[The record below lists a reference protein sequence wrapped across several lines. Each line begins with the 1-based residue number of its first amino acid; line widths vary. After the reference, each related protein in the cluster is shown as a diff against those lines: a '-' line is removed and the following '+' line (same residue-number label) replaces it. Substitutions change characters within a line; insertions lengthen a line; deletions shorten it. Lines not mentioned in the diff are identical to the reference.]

1 MISLIVG
8 DSMKTI
14 LLKFAGPMQSW
25 GTNSNFENRH
35 TDFYPSKSAVVGM
48 ISASL
53 GYRRDEDE
61 KIRKL
66 NELSFA
72 VRIDQPGNI
81 LKDYH
86 TARKNI
92 KKLSAKGNYVTNRY
106 YLEDAVFVVAI
117 SHKDDILMTEI
128 ENSLRNPWFQTF
140 LGRRSLPLTADFFLK
155 STENGLIDSLSRIE
169 WQASKWYKDKTGE
182 DAVKLEIYSDFHEGD
197 AKQITMRKD
206 RVISFSQ
213 MNRQFNY
220 RYESVSTVEISNR
233 TFDYSTTHDVF
244 ESVGD

>member
-1 MISLIVG
+1 
-8 DSMKTI
+8 MKTI

-35 TDFYPSKSAVVGM
+35 TDFYPSKSGVIGM
-48 ISASL
+48 IAASL

-61 KIRKL
+61 KISKL

-92 KKLSAKGNYVTNRY
+92 KKLSAKGNYVTNRF

-117 SHKDDILMTEI
+117 SHKDDILMGEI
-128 ENSLRNPWFQTF
+128 ENSLKNPWFQTF
-140 LGRRSLPLTADFFLK
+140 LGRRSLPLTADFLLK
-155 STENGLIDSLSRIE
+155 STENGLIDSLSKIE
-169 WQASKWYKDKTGE
+169 WQASKWYKDKTKE
-182 DAVKLEIYSDFHEGD
+182 DAVKLEIYSDFYEGD
-197 AKQITMRKD
+197 AKQISMRKD

>member
-35 TDFYPSKSAVVGM
+35 TDFYPSKSAVIGM
-48 ISASL
+48 IAASL
-53 GYRRDEDE
+53 GYRRNED
-61 KIRKL
+61 KKTRKL

-117 SHKDDILMTEI
+117 SHKDDILMDEI
-128 ENSLRNPWFQTF
+128 ENSLKSPWFQTF

-155 STENGLIDSLSRIE
+155 STENGLIDSLSKIE
-169 WQASKWYKDKTGE
+169 WQASKWYKDKTKEGT
-182 DAVKLEIYSDFHEGD
+182 VKLEIYSDFYEGD
-197 AKQITMRKD
+197 AKQISMRKD

-213 MNRQFNY
+213 LNRQFNY
-220 RYESVSTVEISNR
+220 RYESVSTVEISSR

>member
-1 MISLIVG
+1 
-8 DSMKTI
+8 MKTI

-35 TDFYPSKSAVVGM
+35 TDFYPSKSGVIGM
-48 ISASL
+48 IAASL
-53 GYRRDEDE
+53 GYQRDEDE

-72 VRIDQPGNI
+72 VRVDQPGNL

-86 TARKNI
+86 IARKYKMNGS
-92 KKLSAKGNYVTNRY
+92 LERNYVTNRY

-117 SHKDDILMTEI
+117 SHKDDILMAEI
-128 ENSLRNPWFQTF
+128 ENSLKSPWFQTF
-140 LGRRSLPLTADFFLK
+140 LGRRSLPLTADFFLE
-155 STENGLIDSLSRIE
+155 STENGLIDSLSKIE
-169 WQASKWYKDKTGE
+169 WQASKWYKDKTKE
-182 DAVKLEIYSDFHEGD
+182 EAVKLEIYSDFYEGD
-197 AKQITMRKD
+197 AKQISMRKD

-220 RYESVSTVEISNR
+220 RYESVSAVEISNR

>member
-1 MISLIVG
+1 
-8 DSMKTI
+8 MKTI

-117 SHKDDILMTEI
+117 SHKDDILMAEI
-128 ENSLRNPWFQTF
+128 ENSLKSPWFQTF

-169 WQASKWYKDKTGE
+169 WQASKWYKKKTKE
-182 DAVKLEIYSDFHEGD
+182 DAVKLEIYSDFYEGD
-197 AKQITMRKD
+197 AKQISMRKD

-220 RYESVSTVEISNR
+220 RYESVFTVEIPNK
-233 TFDYSTTHDVF
+233 DLDNGTTHDIF
-244 ESVGD
+244 KNVGE

>member
-1 MISLIVG
+1 
-8 DSMKTI
+8 MKTI

-155 STENGLIDSLSRIE
+155 STENGLVDSLSRIE

>member
-1 MISLIVG
+1 
-8 DSMKTI
+8 MKTI

-35 TDFYPSKSAVVGM
+35 TDFYPSKSAVIGM
-48 ISASL
+48 IAASL
-53 GYRRDEDE
+53 GYRRNEDG

-117 SHKDDILMTEI
+117 SHKDDILMAEI
-128 ENSLRNPWFQTF
+128 ENSLKSPWFQTF

-155 STENGLIDSLSRIE
+155 STENGLIDSLSKIE
-169 WQASKWYKDKTGE
+169 WQASKWYKDKTKE

>member
-1 MISLIVG
+1 MIVG

-35 TDFYPSKSAVVGM
+35 TDFYPSKSGVIGM
-48 ISASL
+48 IAASL
-53 GYRRDEDE
+53 GYQRDEDE
-61 KIRKL
+61 KIMKL

-72 VRIDQPGNI
+72 VRVDQPGNL

-86 TARKNI
+86 IARKY
-92 KKLSAKGNYVTNRY
+92 KKNGSLERNYVTNRY

-117 SHKDDILMTEI
+117 SHKDDILMAEI
-128 ENSLRNPWFQTF
+128 ENSLKSPWFQTF

-155 STENGLIDSLSRIE
+155 STENNLIDSLSKIE
-169 WQASKWYKDKTGE
+169 WQASKWYKDKTKE
-182 DAVKLEIYSDFHEGD
+182 DTVKLEIYSDFYEGD
-197 AKQITMRKD
+197 AKQISMRKD

-220 RYESVSTVEISNR
+220 RYESVSTVEILNR
-233 TFDYSTTHDVF
+233 SSDYSTTHDVF
-244 ESVGD
+244 ESIGD

>member
-1 MISLIVG
+1 
-8 DSMKTI
+8 MKTI

-35 TDFYPSKSAVVGM
+35 TDFYPSKSGVIGM
-48 ISASL
+48 IAASL
-53 GYRRDEDE
+53 GYQRDEDE
-61 KIRKL
+61 KISKL
-66 NELSFA
+66 NELYFA
-72 VRIDQPGNI
+72 VRVDQPGNL

-86 TARKNI
+86 IARKYKMNGS
-92 KKLSAKGNYVTNRY
+92 LERNYVTNRY

-117 SHKDDILMTEI
+117 SHKDDILMAEI
-128 ENSLRNPWFQTF
+128 ENSLKSPWFQTF
-140 LGRRSLPLTADFFLK
+140 LGRRSLPLTADFFLE
-155 STENGLIDSLSRIE
+155 STENGLIDSLSKIE
-169 WQASKWYKDKTGE
+169 WQASKWYKDKTKE
-182 DAVKLEIYSDFHEGD
+182 DAVKLEIYSDFYEGD
-197 AKQITMRKD
+197 AKQISMRKD
-206 RVISFSQ
+206 RVVSFSQ

>member
-1 MISLIVG
+1 
-8 DSMKTI
+8 MKTI

-35 TDFYPSKSAVVGM
+35 TDFYPSKSGVIGM
-48 ISASL
+48 IAASL
-53 GYRRDEDE
+53 GYHRDEYE
-61 KIRKL
+61 KISKL

-72 VRIDQPGNI
+72 VRVDQPGNL

-86 TARKNI
+86 IARKF
-92 KKLSAKGNYVTNRY
+92 KKNGSLDRNYVTNRY

-117 SHKDDILMTEI
+117 SHKDDILMDEI
-128 ENSLRNPWFQTF
+128 ENSLKSPWFQTF

-155 STENGLIDSLSRIE
+155 STENDLIDSLSKIE
-169 WQASKWYKDKTGE
+169 WQASKWYKDKTKE
-182 DAVKLEIYSDFHEGD
+182 YAVKLEIYSDFYEGD
-197 AKQITMRKD
+197 AKPISMRKD

>member
-1 MISLIVG
+1 
-8 DSMKTI
+8 MKTI

-35 TDFYPSKSAVVGM
+35 TDFYPSKSGVIGM
-48 ISASL
+48 IAASL
-53 GYRRDEDE
+53 GYQRDEDE
-61 KIRKL
+61 KISKL
-66 NELSFA
+66 NELYFA
-72 VRIDQPGNI
+72 VRVDQPGNL

-86 TARKNI
+86 IARKYKMNGS
-92 KKLSAKGNYVTNRY
+92 LERNYVTNRY

-117 SHKDDILMTEI
+117 SHKDDILMAEI
-128 ENSLRNPWFQTF
+128 ENSLKSPWFQTF
-140 LGRRSLPLTADFFLK
+140 LGRRSLPLTADFFLE
-155 STENGLIDSLSRIE
+155 STENGLIDSLSKIE
-169 WQASKWYKDKTGE
+169 WQASKWYKDKTKE
-182 DAVKLEIYSDFHEGD
+182 EAVKLEIYSDFYEGD
-197 AKQITMRKD
+197 AKQISMRKD

>member
-1 MISLIVG
+1 
-8 DSMKTI
+8 MKTI

-35 TDFYPSKSAVVGM
+35 TDFYPSKSAVIGM
-48 ISASL
+48 IAASL
-53 GYRRDEDE
+53 GYRRNEDK

-117 SHKDDILMTEI
+117 SHKDDILMDEI
-128 ENSLRNPWFQTF
+128 ESSLRSPWFQTF

-155 STENGLIDSLSRIE
+155 NTENDLIDSLSKIE
-169 WQASKWYKDKTGE
+169 WQASKWYKDKTKE
-182 DAVKLEIYSDFHEGD
+182 DTVKLEIYSDFYEGD
-197 AKQITMRKD
+197 AKQISMRKD

-213 MNRQFNY
+213 LNRQFNY

-244 ESVGD
+244 ESVGE

>member
-1 MISLIVG
+1 
-8 DSMKTI
+8 MKTI

-35 TDFYPSKSAVVGM
+35 TDFYPSKSGVVGM
-48 ISASL
+48 IAASL
-53 GYRRDEDE
+53 GYQRDEDE
-61 KIRKL
+61 KIGKL

-72 VRIDQPGNI
+72 VRVDQPGNL

-86 TARKNI
+86 IARKY
-92 KKLSAKGNYVTNRY
+92 KKNGSLERNYVTNRY

-117 SHKDDILMTEI
+117 SHKDDILMAEI
-128 ENSLRNPWFQTF
+128 EKNLKSPWFQTF

-155 STENGLIDSLSRIE
+155 STGNDLIDSLSKIE
-169 WQASKWYKDKTGE
+169 WQASKWYKDKIKEAT
-182 DAVKLEIYSDFHEGD
+182 VKLEIYSDFYEGG
-197 AKQITMRKD
+197 AKQISMRKD

>member
-1 MISLIVG
+1 MIVG

-35 TDFYPSKSAVVGM
+35 TDFYPSKSGVIGM
-48 ISASL
+48 IAASL
-53 GYRRDEDE
+53 GYQRDEDE
-61 KIRKL
+61 KISKL
-66 NELSFA
+66 NELYFA
-72 VRIDQPGNI
+72 VRVDQPGNL

-86 TARKNI
+86 IARKYKMNGS
-92 KKLSAKGNYVTNRY
+92 LERNYVTNRY

-117 SHKDDILMTEI
+117 SHKDDILMAEI
-128 ENSLRNPWFQTF
+128 ENSLKSPWFQTF
-140 LGRRSLPLTADFFLK
+140 LGRRSLPLTADFFLE
-155 STENGLIDSLSRIE
+155 STENGLIDSLSKIE
-169 WQASKWYKDKTGE
+169 WQASKWYKDKTKE
-182 DAVKLEIYSDFHEGD
+182 EAVKLEIYSDFYEGD
-197 AKQITMRKD
+197 AKQISMRKD

>member
-1 MISLIVG
+1 
-8 DSMKTI
+8 MKTI